1 LGVTVGFVMLCHTA
15 LDRAALVARHWA
27 THDCPVVI
35 HVDKRVK
42 RKAYDGL
49 LQALADLPNVRFSGR
64 HACEWG
70 TWGIVAATQEAA
82 TIMLRQFPQVRHVY
96 LSSGSCLPLRPVAEL
111 VRYLD
116 ERPRTDF
123 IESVTTEDV
132 GWTIGG
138 LDVERF
144 TLRFPFSWRKQR
156 RLFDGYVRL
165 QRRLRFKRRVPAGI
179 VPHLGSQWWCLTRQT
194 LSAILDSPE
203 REEIDRYFRRVW
215 IPDESYFQT
224 LVRQVSAQV
233 ESRSLTLSKFDFQG
247 KPHIFYDDH
256 LQILRR
262 SDCFVAR
269 KIWPHADRLYATF
282 LSDDPGNQPA
292 AEPNPGK
299 IDRLFARAV
308 ERRTKGRAGLYMQ
321 SRQPNENWENGRTA
335 APYSVFEG
343 FSDLFDNFEIWLG
356 KATGT
361 RVHGH
366 LFAPDRVHFAGGD
379 SVYNGAMSESPEMRD
394 YNPKSFLTNL
404 IWNTRGERQ
413 CFQFGPAD
421 NQALNQFIAGDSNA
435 QISVISGAWAIPLFH
450 SNRNFGDIRREA
462 ALLQKVEADYLAV
475 LRSSWVKA
483 RVRIWTLAEFV
494 ENPMEPLQTI
504 VDEISPRS
512 LRRLTEAPRLADLTG
527 FGQFLQNLRN
537 QGMQPVLMGDFP
549 TSGALPSGNARRG
562 RPYLVK

>member
-1 LGVTVGFVMLCHTA
+1 MTVGFVMLCHTA
-15 LDRAALVARHWA
+15 LDRAAQVARHWA
-27 THDCPVVI
+27 ERGCPVVI

-42 RKAYDGL
+42 KWPYER
-49 LQALADLPNVRFSGR
+49 LQVELSDLDNIRFSAR

-70 TWGIVAATQEAA
+70 TWGIVAATQQASEL
-82 TIMLRQFPQVRHVY
+82 MLRDFAAVRHVF
-96 LSSGSCLPLRPVAEL
+96 LASGSCLPLRPVSEL
-111 VRYLD
+111 IAYLD

-138 LDVERF
+138 LDLERF

-156 RLFDGYVRL
+156 MLFDAYVGM
-165 QRRLRFKRRVPAGI
+165 QRQIGFRRKVPAGL

-194 LSAILDSPE
+194 LSAILEDPA
-203 REEIDRYFRRVW
+203 RDVNDAYFRRVW

-224 LVRQVSAQV
+224 LVRQVSGNV

-256 LQILRR
+256 LQLLRR

-269 KIWPHADRLYATF
+269 KIWPHAGKLYRTF
-282 LSDDPGNQPA
+282 LSDDPSGQA
-292 AEPNPGK
+292 GAEPNPGK
-299 IDRLFARAV
+299 IDRLFAKAV

-321 SRQPNENWENGRTA
+321 SRFPNDDWENGKTA
-335 APYSVFEG
+335 APYSVFQG
-343 FSDLFDNFEIWLG
+343 FAEVFENFEPWLG
-356 KATGT
+356 KVTGT

-366 LFAPDRVHFAGGD
+366 LFAPDRVEFAGGEPI
-379 SVYNGAMSESPEMRD
+379 YNGALSHSAGLRD

-404 IWNTRGERQ
+404 IWATRGERQ
-413 CFQFGPAD
+413 CFQFGPGD
-421 NQALNQFIAGDSNA
+421 RQSLDWFMALDPNA
-435 QISVISGAWAIPLFH
+435 QISVISGGWAVPLFQ
-450 SNRNFGDIRREA
+450 SNLNFGEIRKEA
-462 ALLQKVEADYLAV
+462 ARLQKIESDFLTV
-475 LRSSWVKA
+475 LRNPATKA
-483 RVRIWTLAEFV
+483 RVRIWTLAEFI
-494 ENPMEPLQTI
+494 ENRMEPLQTI

-512 LRRLTEAPRLADLTG
+512 LRRLTEAPRMIDLSG

-549 TSGALPSGNARRG
+549 AGDVQQAPPGPRG

>member
-1 LGVTVGFVMLCHTA
+1 MSVGFVMLCHTA
-15 LDRAALVARHWA
+15 LDRAAEVARHWA
-27 THDCPVVI
+27 ERGCPVVI

-42 RKAYDGL
+42 RRTYDGL
-49 LQALADLPNVRFSGR
+49 IKAVSDLANVRFSGR

-82 TIMLRQFPQVRHVY
+82 TIMLREFPQARHVY
-96 LSSGSCLPLRPVAEL
+96 LASGSCLPLRPVEEL
-111 VRYLD
+111 VNYLAA
-116 ERPRTDF
+116 RPRTDF

-138 LDVERF
+138 LDLERF

-156 RLFDGYVRL
+156 RLFDGYVKL
-165 QRRLRFKRRVPAGI
+165 QRRLRYRRRIPEGI
-179 VPHLGSQWWCLTRQT
+179 VPHLGSQWWCLTRKT
-194 LSAILDSPE
+194 LSTILEDPD
-203 REEIDRYFRRVW
+203 RAAIDRYFKRVW

-224 LVRQVSAQV
+224 LVRQVSGEV

-256 LQILRR
+256 LQLLRR

-269 KIWPHADRLYATF
+269 KIWPHAGRLYKTF
-282 LSDDPGNQPA
+282 LSDDAGGQTS

-299 IDRLFARAV
+299 IDRLFAKAV
-308 ERRTKGRAGLYMQ
+308 ERRTKGRPGLYMQ
-321 SRQPNENWENGRTA
+321 SRHPNEHWENGRTA

-343 FSDLFDNFEIWLG
+343 FNEVFEGFEAWLG
-356 KATGT
+356 KSTGT

-366 LFAPDRVHFAGGD
+366 VFAKDKVHFAGGEKI
-379 SVYNGAMSESPEMRD
+379 YNGALSDSAGMRD
-394 YNPKSFLTNL
+394 YNPKSFMSSL

-413 CFQFGPAD
+413 CFQMGPDD
-421 NQALNQFIAGDSNA
+421 NQAMNWFIAGDPNA
-435 QISVISGAWAIPLFH
+435 QISVISGAWAIPLFR
-450 SNRNFGDIRREA
+450 SNANFTEIRKEA
-462 ALLQKVEADYLAV
+462 ARLQKIEAEFLTV
-475 LRSSWVKA
+475 LRNAHTKA
-483 RVRIWTLAEFV
+483 RVRTWTLAEFV
-494 ENPMEPLQTI
+494 ENPMEPMQTI
-504 VDEISPRS
+504 VDEISPRAI
-512 LRRLTEAPRLADLTG
+512 RRLTEAPLLVDLKG

-549 TSGALPSGNARRG
+549 AGDNLKPSGTRRG

>member
-1 LGVTVGFVMLCHTA
+1 MSVGFVMLCHTA
-15 LDRAALVARHWA
+15 LDRAAQVARHWA
-27 THDCPVVI
+27 TRDCPVVI
-35 HVDKRVK
+35 HVDRRVK
-42 RKAYDGL
+42 RKPHDKLRAD
-49 LQALADLPNVRFSGR
+49 LADLPNIRFSGR

-82 TIMLRQFPQVRHVY
+82 TILLREFPGVRHVY
-96 LSSGSCLPLRPVAEL
+96 LASGSCLPLRPAEEMIA
-111 VRYLD
+111 YLD
-116 ERPRTDF
+116 SRPRTDF
-123 IESVTTEDV
+123 IESVTTADV

-144 TLRFPFSWRKQR
+144 TLRFPFSWRRQR

-165 QRRLRFKRRVPAGI
+165 QRRVGFKRRVPAGI

-194 LSAILDSPE
+194 LSAILEDPD
-203 REEIDRYFRRVW
+203 REAIDRYFRRVW

-224 LVRQVSAQV
+224 MVRQFSSNV

-256 LQILRR
+256 LQLLRR

-269 KIWPHADRLYATF
+269 KIWPHADRLYAAF
-282 LSDDPGNQPA
+282 LSEDAGGQA
-292 AEPNPGK
+292 VAEPNPGK
-299 IDRLFARAV
+299 IDRLFAKAV

-321 SRQPNENWENGRTA
+321 SRYPNENWENGRTA

-343 FSDLFDNFEIWLG
+343 FSELFENFEVWLA
-356 KATGT
+356 KVAGT
-361 RVHGH
+361 RAHGH
-366 LFAPDRVHFAGGD
+366 LFARDRVQFAGNE
-379 SVYNGAMSESPEMRD
+379 VVFNGALSDSAALRD

-413 CFQFGPAD
+413 CFQFGPLDA
-421 NQALNQFIAGDSNA
+421 QELGWFMAGDANA
-435 QISVISGAWAIPLFH
+435 QISVISGAWSIPLFH
-450 SNRNFGDIRREA
+450 SNRNFSDIRREA
-462 ALLQKVEADYLAV
+462 ARLQKIEADHLSI
-475 LRSSWVKA
+475 LRSPWVKA
-483 RVRIWTLAEFV
+483 RIRVWTLAEFV
-494 ENPMEPLQTI
+494 ENPMEPLQSVI
-504 VDEISPRS
+504 DEISPRS
-512 LRRLTEAPRLADLTG
+512 GRRLTEAPRLADLTG

-549 TSGALPSGNARRG
+549 AGEGVMPPSSRRG